1 MLNLP
6 RSTWLALAW
15 CYVST
20 VATMTYFGH
29 CLGADIAA
37 YFGNLVVSLIV
48 ALLTLIIMALTAIM
62 GLRLYW
68 GLK

>member
-1 MLNLP
+1 
-6 RSTWLALAW
+6 
-15 CYVST
+15 
-20 VATMTYFGH
+20 MTYFGH

>member
-15 CYVST
+15 CYGST
-20 VATMTYFGH
+20 VVAMTYFGH

-37 YFGNLVVSLIV
+37 YFGNLVAVLLAFLLGIISLVLASIV
-48 ALLTLIIMALTAIM
+48 
-62 GLRLYW
+62 GLGMYW